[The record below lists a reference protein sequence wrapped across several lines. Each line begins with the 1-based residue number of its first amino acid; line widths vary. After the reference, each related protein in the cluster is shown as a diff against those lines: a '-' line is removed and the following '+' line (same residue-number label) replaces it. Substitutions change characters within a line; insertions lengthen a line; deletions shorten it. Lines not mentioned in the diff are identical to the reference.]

1 VAPTPPIAAYIA
13 VLPSHCRYEPSS
25 LLLTTSFRFDHS
37 TNGWANQNPNVAFT
51 LVAVLVEETKIH
63 QMGTKVNKVKSPQA
77 KVARFIVRRRRP

>member
-1 VAPTPPIAAYIA
+1 
-13 VLPSHCRYEPSS
+13 
-25 LLLTTSFRFDHS
+25 
-37 TNGWANQNPNVAFT
+37 